1 MSAGQLAP
9 RPVSH
14 WYIEGI
20 KEGRASLEKHGNA
33 IAADELANLK
43 STIKGFRADTAVGQ
57 MLRGERDFWA
67 HQISLARATRSA
79 A

>member
-1 MSAGQLAP
+1 VSVAQSTQ

-20 KEGRASLEKHGNA
+20 KEGRACLEKYGSA
-33 IAADELANLK
+33 FAADELSNLK
-43 STIKGFRADTAVGQ
+43 STIKGFGADTAVGQ

-67 HQISLARATRSA
+67 HQISLAKATGSA
-79 A
+79 S